1 MSKKSL
7 ILVIIQFSC
16 FAYFLFSRRFMAKNY
31 WIIIQMIG
39 FVISLWGI
47 LAMKIGNFNI
57 QPEVKPTA
65 HFVSNGPYKFIRN
78 PMYSGLILFFGAA
91 VISNYSL
98 LHLTVFIILIIVFI
112 EKIKMEETFLSVK
125 FGKKYLEYKER
136 TFRLIPVLY

>member
-7 ILVIIQFSC
+7 ILVIIQFSS
-16 FAYFLFSRRFMAKNY
+16 FAYFLFSGRFMAKNY
-31 WIIIQMIG
+31 WIIIQIIG
-39 FVISLWGI
+39 FIISLWGI
-47 LAMKIGNFNI
+47 LAMKLGNFNI

-98 LHLTVFIILIIVFI
+98 LHTAVFIILIIVFI
-112 EKIKMEETFLSVK
+112 EKIKMEEGFLSIK
-125 FGKKYLEYKER
+125 FGNQYTNYLSNTY
-136 TFRLIPVLY
+136 RLIPLIY